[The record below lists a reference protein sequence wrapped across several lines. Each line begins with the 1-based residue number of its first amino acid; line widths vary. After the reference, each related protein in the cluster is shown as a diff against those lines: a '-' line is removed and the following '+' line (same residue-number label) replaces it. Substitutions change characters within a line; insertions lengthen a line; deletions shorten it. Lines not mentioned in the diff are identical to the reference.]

1 MKDVNPAYVDVI
13 SQLGASSEGAVNGVP
28 FACNASGVLYNE
40 DLFARHRVDVP
51 QTWDELIAAAAE
63 FKRQGVTPFLG
74 MLMDSWT
81 AQSPLAPLTAQ
92 TAPEDFF
99 PERFAGDETFQDGWR
114 EAAEK
119 LGTLY
124 QYTQPNPGAVGYE
137 DGTRAFAEGKSA
149 MLLLGS
155 YAVPQ
160 IRSFKPDFEIGS
172 FAFPAT
178 DDPQRTTL
186 VSGVDVVF
194 TVGAESEHPEEAEKF
209 IDFAM
214 RRNVVETYS
223 EEQVAIP
230 ALTGLRNDDPALT
243 GVQSFIEDQRI
254 VGFTDHQ
261 FIPAIPLTQ
270 LLQEYL
276 LGGDVDTFLER
287 LDESWDQVAQRR
299 TWGIG
304 AVSS

>member
-1 MKDVNPAYVDVI
+1 MPCRRSVPSNPT
-13 SQLGASSEGAVNGVP
+13 SRSEAS
-28 FACNASGVLYNE
+28 
-40 DLFARHRVDVP
+40 R
-51 QTWDELIAAAAE
+51 
-63 FKRQGVTPFLG
+63 
-74 MLMDSWT
+74 
-81 AQSPLAPLTAQ
+81 SPPPT
-92 TAPEDFF
+92 T
-99 PERFAGDETFQDGWR
+99 R
-114 EAAEK
+114 E
-119 LGTLY
+119 
-124 QYTQPNPGAVGYE
+124 
-137 DGTRAFAEGKSA
+137 
-149 MLLLGS
+149 
-155 YAVPQ
+155 
-160 IRSFKPDFEIGS
+160 
-172 FAFPAT
+172 
-178 DDPQRTTL
+178 RTTL

-194 TVGAESEHPEEAEKF
+194 TVGAESEHREEAEKF

-223 EEQVAIP
+223 KEQVAIP

-243 GVQSFIEDQRI
+243 GVQRYIDDQRI

-287 LDESWDQVAQRR
+287 LDDSWDQVAQRR